1 MALAD
6 GKEFR
11 EVLKIFFKLW
21 VMDGIVKHAQLKSIG
36 ESMISYILCF
46 LLESNVKVRYFNN
59 DVRKKFPFYVAIL
72 NISEI
77 SIIMKYFL

>member
-1 MALAD
+1 MALAV
-6 GKEFR
+6 GKECR

-46 LLESNVKVRYFNN
+46 LLESNVKIR
-59 DVRKKFPFYVAIL
+59 
-72 NISEI
+72 
-77 SIIMKYFL
+77 